1 MVAYFKI
8 CLHCIQA
15 IINTINTLRTGL
27 IAILNVDIN
36 NDQWLQASLP
46 VGDGGLGI
54 QSSEILAPAYLASA
68 ASTLLLQQSILP
80 DSIWMQ
86 GDQSVASVETLWPG
100 QLTKTLSANTTYPE
114 SLGWASCSKSKELNP
129 FLSSI

>member
-1 MVAYFKI
+1 MFQTLYHMVAYFKI

-27 IAILNVDIN
+27 ITILNVDIN

-54 QSSEILAPAYLASA
+54 QSSEILAPSAYLASA

-80 DSIWMQ
+80 DSI
-86 GDQSVASVETLWPG
+86 
-100 QLTKTLSANTTYPE
+100 
-114 SLGWASCSKSKELNP
+114 
-129 FLSSI
+129 